1 MNISRNDSGEYI
13 ATPKD
18 VWTVG
23 SFITRRNSDTH
34 DGFNEYGDEIIPL
47 DITYKKRP
55 CISIEDFSCNNPEET
70 STEDVVKSDIKIYL
84 KIDGGFFM
92 NNAEISITNEYIS
105 KTDNEQTN
113 NQIFL
118 LKQVFPTYSLY
129 HDNKRYWFTDGTLK
143 QEYNKI
149 ISYTDST
156 KGDAVSREATISFS
170 CNLEHDGTRLSTGKL
185 NYKLLH
191 NGKVSLNLIE

>member
-1 MNISRNDSGEYI
+1 
-13 ATPKD
+13 
-18 VWTVG
+18 
-23 SFITRRNSDTH
+23 
-34 DGFNEYGDEIIPL
+34 
-47 DITYKKRP
+47 
-55 CISIEDFSCNNPEET
+55 
-70 STEDVVKSDIKIYL
+70 
-84 KIDGGFFM
+84 M